1 MNARAWIILL
11 SFAHNGQP
19 GVRVSVDGRVLL
31 PQLSFGSPVEALDYV
46 DDVLADFRS
55 GDQVT
60 LVALQAPGPFACWTT
75 SARSVAVQW
84 CAMAVSAAWYEKA
97 LLGPTRRPVLS

>member
-1 MNARAWIILL
+1 MDTRAWIILL
-11 SFAHNGQP
+11 SFERDGQP

-31 PQLSFGSPVEALDYV
+31 PQLSFGSPIAALEYV

-60 LVALQAPGPFACWTT
+60 LVALQAPGPFSSWTT
-75 SARSVAVQW
+75 GARSVAVQW
-84 CAMAVSAAWYEKA
+84 CAMAMSAAWYQKA
-97 LLGPTRRPVLS
+97 LAAPCRGPVLS